1 MNKPNPKHNNFKVP
15 PRLNSE
21 GYNKVN
27 GLDPEKQRNIPTNLL
42 EKKEEEKRNELNI
55 NAPSFTPKS
64 QNITKFQYE
73 QKNQNYGYQNQTY
86 NNPNNM
92 NNYNYMNMYNTSQP
106 PYMNM
111 NYQASNPMFNSF
123 TNYQN
128 MPPQMVNQQNYFHK
142 NMFNNQFPNPMHP
155 HQPVYKKA
163 SGQKWPINQTYNPK
177 KAQYFNNN
185 NNNTSTTKNSF
196 AAPQANATA
205 TSSQKIPLK
214 LNASN
219 PAYIPKS
226 RRNIIEPSKTN
237 NGNMNMNN
245 TEEKF
250 ELDINS
256 PGYMPTNL
264 NLKKMEEQIQKQ
276 KETNEKL
283 KKEDNNIT
291 KNEKSKENE
300 KDKNETQT
308 PPKKE
313 APKEQ
318 PREKPK
324 QEEKKAEP
332 NKPPSKLKDLL
343 FSKVKIEPKKQNKEK
358 TKKVENN
365 IEYNNINKTRK
376 EKDLIN
382 KKIDLINEK
391 EKKNKEAEKR
401 QKEMEEKRQ
410 KEEERKRRKE
420 EEEKRRKEEEE
431 KRRKEGRKEEEEK
444 RRKEE
449 EEKRRKEE
457 EEKRRKEEEEKRKK
471 EEQEEKRRKEEEEKK
486 KREEE
491 RKKQIE
497 LEEKRKKEEAERK
510 IKEEQKR
517 KEEELK
523 KEEERKR
530 KEEEEKNKVIEKKYF
545 IVFKNKKSEKKEY
558 KYTFEYIMQFKK
570 WKIAN
575 EEELLTD
582 KTKEHFKGFNEVEK
596 DGGKPKKRDNQKVP
610 YYKNKSNG
618 PNYAKIQVTKEEP
631 NPVTPVPENSME
643 QWARKDMTKEIKA
656 AEEFKQKLEETI
668 KDDPIKRNL
677 RNYLNMLT
685 KDNYEKTKKEIFN
698 VIKDSVDYQCKFL
711 DVLFQKAVF
720 ERAFVEI
727 YAKLCKELDKD
738 LPQKSQPKEQKEG
751 EKKQKPTSEM
761 RKKLLDKCR
770 EIFQI
775 EHNEKFDEYIKVK
788 DPDEREAKLK
798 NFVLGNVYFIT
809 ELIKIKILS
818 KKIAP
823 VCIKNLFKRYENA
836 EGDQKLK
843 LINIEAIVIFTD
855 KFGTLVHSQEKK
867 IASEDAIKFKQS
879 IDEIFQKLEK
889 VKDEKDFPG
898 YIKYRIINL
907 IEKRKNNYQKSKL
920 EEYRNAK
927 SKKEVE
933 QELESQDIITQD
945 NINDKIK
952 KGLSDYKEFVEE
964 EGTSEKYPWK
974 ETTYLYDKKEK
985 SLDDILEGYIVSC
998 GDFIE
1003 KESNIKYAKDY
1014 IKELIE
1020 YYGDKINKK
1029 EKKELKNRLLKLLDF
1044 VRDCA
1049 IDIPKIYDIYSYIIY
1064 IFLDNNIMEI
1074 GELEEIIK
1082 EEDAID
1088 DDYKIISDIFKMTYE
1103 YYKKE
1108 DFKEEVA
1115 KFNFVKNHSQLFE
1128 WLYKEDE
1135 EE

>member
-142 NMFNNQFPNPMHP
+142 NMFNNQFPNTMHP

-177 KAQYFNNN
+177 KAQYFNN

-283 KKEDNNIT
+283 KKEDNNKT

-343 FSKVKIEPKKQNKEK
+343 FSKVKNEPKKQNKEK

-410 KEEERKRRKE
+410 KEEER
-420 EEEKRRKEEEE
+420 
-431 KRRKEGRKEEEEK
+431 
-444 RRKEE
+444 
-449 EEKRRKEE
+449 KRRKEE

>member
-64 QNITKFQYE
+64 QNITQFQYE

-185 NNNTSTTKNSF
+185 NNNNTSTTKNSF

-283 KKEDNNIT
+283 KKEDNNKT

-410 KEEERKRRKE
+410 KEEERKRKI
-420 EEEKRRKEEEE
+420 
-431 KRRKEGRKEEEEK
+431 EEEK

-457 EEKRRKEEEEKRKK
+457 EEKIRKEEEEKRRK
-471 EEQEEKRRKEEEEKK
+471 EEEKRRKEEEKRRKEEEEKRRKEEEEKK